1 MVVIKMKTFI
11 DNDTAENIGL
21 DYVLGKIE
29 VITPYGKDL
38 RDNFKPFRIG
48 EEDLLVEH
56 LNIIERLFK
65 LINERK
71 FFFKNIKNILNNIK
85 DIRNSITRAKS
96 GYILSNVELFEI
108 KAFILTIAELS
119 KELSILE
126 DQIDNS
132 IIVSRIAELEA
143 SLDPKDT
150 KVKAFYIYDEYSE
163 QLKAIREKKRQIE
176 SKIKLE
182 KKDMKNNL
190 ERELSIKIK
199 PDDTVL
205 ISKEHRDVL
214 EKISNNPNL
223 SYSSETY
230 MDIKFALKPTEAIY
244 VLEKELAIIKESE
257 EDEEQKVRQNLSER
271 IGYYYNE
278 IFQNMSTI
286 GRLDLV
292 LAKVYM
298 AIDTKSV
305 RPIILKKHTVN
316 IVNGRHLKVEDILD
330 ADSKEFTPIS
340 ISLNE
345 GVSCITGANMGG
357 KTVSLKLV
365 GLLCAMVQHGL
376 FVPCSKMETG
386 LHEFIYGSIGD
397 MQSMDK
403 GLSTFGS
410 EISGIKEGLNKAE
423 KKGLIIIDELA
434 RGTNPDEG
442 YAISKAIVNYLKNKE
457 SITLITTHYDNVANS
472 EDVLHYQVIGLSEID
487 YVELKSKI
495 SQKTNN
501 IDLVSQYMDFRLK
514 KVTKDTR
521 VPREAINIAR
531 LMGLNERIIEDAEK
545 ILSNSRGTIV
555 E

>member
-1 MVVIKMKTFI
+1 MKTFI

-292 LAKVYM
+292 LAKAYM